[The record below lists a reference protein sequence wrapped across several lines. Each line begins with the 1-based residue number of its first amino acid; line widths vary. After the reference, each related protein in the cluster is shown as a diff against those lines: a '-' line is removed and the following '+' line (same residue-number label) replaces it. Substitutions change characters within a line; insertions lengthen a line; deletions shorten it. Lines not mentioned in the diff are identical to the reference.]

1 MDSLIEY
8 WQAATCATY
17 LILYTAAPYW
27 TKYFRHN
34 HLILPSILPS
44 IDSIVFARSK
54 ARFSLNMLASAPR
67 PLYIERERGQCRGP
81 RQLIWI
87 DWFAARSKDVRER
100 RSLWCCVWAWASRS
114 FLLLR
119 FAWVLWRSAFTVNNA
134 RPSHQCYRLEFF
146 SPAEQ
151 MLDQVH
157 RDEEEWLHQEFCK
170 RRSTRDSA
178 P

>member
-1 MDSLIEY
+1 MLITLSHTEQGLRNEQSKGGQEEQWRRSLWRPGLYIVIAWHE
-8 WQAATCATY
+8 WTHLLNKDRQLLVCATY

-27 TKYFRHN
+27 TKYLHRHN

-44 IDSIVFARSK
+44 VVSVVFARSK

-100 RSLWCCVWAWASRS
+100 RSLWCCVRAWASRS

-119 FAWVLWRSAFTVNNA
+119 
-134 RPSHQCYRLEFF
+134 
-146 SPAEQ
+146 
-151 MLDQVH
+151 
-157 RDEEEWLHQEFCK
+157 
-170 RRSTRDSA
+170 
-178 P
+178 